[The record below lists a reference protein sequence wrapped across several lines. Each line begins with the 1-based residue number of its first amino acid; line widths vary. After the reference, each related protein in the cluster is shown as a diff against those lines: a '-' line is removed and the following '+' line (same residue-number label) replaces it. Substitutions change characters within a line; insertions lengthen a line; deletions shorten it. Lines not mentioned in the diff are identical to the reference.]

1 MPGTLS
7 VVANIY
13 QAAVHLYPPNF
24 RREFASEMTR
34 DFRQATD
41 EAWLEG
47 AWPGV
52 ISVWT
57 HLSVDFVRTLILQW
71 CRSEWTVI
79 TLFSATFSVVGI
91 GAAAELLHAR
101 PVPQPASPDDRDLL
115 MLMLLVTVVLLVIAS
130 TIILTL
136 WFTRPLRSRT
146 RR

>member
-1 MPGTLS
+1 MSGTLS

-13 QAAVHLYPPNF
+13 QVAVHLYPPDF

-41 EAWLEG
+41 EAWLQG

-57 HLSVDFVRTLILQW
+57 YLSVDFVRTLILQW
-71 CRSEWTVI
+71 CRSAWTVI
-79 TLFSATFSVVGI
+79 ALFSATFSVVGI
-91 GAAAELLHAR
+91 GAAAQLLHAG
-101 PVPQPASPDDRDLL
+101 PLAQPDSPADRDLL
-115 MLMLLVTVVLLVIAS
+115 MLILLVTAVLVVIAA
-130 TIILTL
+130 TIIVTVL
-136 WFTRPLRSRT
+136 FARPRMSRT